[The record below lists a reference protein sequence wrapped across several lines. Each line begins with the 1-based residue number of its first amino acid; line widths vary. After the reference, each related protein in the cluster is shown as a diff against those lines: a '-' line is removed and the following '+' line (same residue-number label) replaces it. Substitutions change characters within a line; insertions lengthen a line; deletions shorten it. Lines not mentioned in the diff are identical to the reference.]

1 LRKNKVLVW
10 KKYCEESKSLGR
22 KKGYSYE
29 TMAYELDTSAAAYR
43 KIELN
48 QTKLT
53 VERLFQIA
61 QILEAKVVDILGVN
75 PNSQLNQT
83 NNENATGYQQQ
94 IENYFQESKERSEK
108 IEQLYESRLKDKDEI
123 IEQLKKLIDRK

>member
-1 LRKNKVLVW
+1 MEDVLSRIKEYRK
-10 KKYCEESKSLGR
+10 

-29 TMAYELDTSAAAYR
+29 TMAHELDTSAAAYR

-53 VERLFQIA
+53 VERLLQIA
-61 QILEAKVVDILGVN
+61 QILEAKVVDILGIN

-108 IEQLYESRLKDKDEI
+108 IEQLYENRLKDKDLMI
-123 IEQLKKLIDRK
+123 DQLQKILEKTLK

>member
-1 LRKNKVLVW
+1 MEEVVSKIKEFRK
-10 KKYCEESKSLGR
+10 

-29 TMAYELDTSAAAYR
+29 TMAHELDTSPSAYR

-61 QILEAKVVDILGVN
+61 KILDEKVVDILGIN
-75 PNSQLNQT
+75 PNNQLNQT
-83 NNENATGYQQQ
+83 NNDTATGYQQQ
-94 IENYFQESKERSEK
+94 IENYFQENKEKSEK
-108 IEQLYESRLKDKDEI
+108 IDVLYEDRLKDKDVI
-123 IEQLKKLIDRK
+123 INTLKEVLANYNKQ

>member
-1 LRKNKVLVW
+1 MEEVVSKIKEFRK
-10 KKYCEESKSLGR
+10 

-29 TMAYELDTSAAAYR
+29 TMAHELDTSPSAYR

-61 QILEAKVVDILGVN
+61 KILDEKVVDILGIN
-75 PNSQLNQT
+75 PNNQLNQT
-83 NNENATGYQQQ
+83 NNDTATGYQQQ
-94 IENYFQESKERSEK
+94 IENYFQENKEKSEK
-108 IEQLYESRLKDKDEI
+108 IDALYEDRLKDKDVI
-123 IEQLKKLIDRK
+123 INTLKEVLANYNKQ

>member
-1 LRKNKVLVW
+1 MENILEKIKEYRK
-10 KKYCEESKSLGR
+10 

-29 TMAYELDTSAAAYR
+29 TMAHELNTSSSAYR

-53 VERLFQIA
+53 VEKLQKIA
-61 QILEAKVVDILGVN
+61 IILEAKIEDLLEIKADAEFK
-75 PNSQLNQT
+75 QT
-83 NNENATGYQQQ
+83 NNENSTGYQQQ
-94 IENYFQESKERSEK
+94 IEHFYQENKEKADK

-123 IEQLKKLIDRK
+123 INHLKVLLDKNSK

>member
-1 LRKNKVLVW
+1 MEEILEKIKEHRK
-10 KKYCEESKSLGR
+10 

-29 TMAYELDTSAAAYR
+29 TMAHELNTSPGAYR

-53 VERLFQIA
+53 VERLQQIA
-61 QILEAKVVDILGVN
+61 TILEAKVEDLMDIKADTEFK
-75 PNSQLNQT
+75 QT

-94 IENYFQESKERSEK
+94 IENYFQENKEKSEK
-108 IEQLYESRLKDKDEI
+108 IEQLYESRLKDKEDMI
-123 IEQLKKLIDRK
+123 VHLQKTLNQFTK

>member
-1 LRKNKVLVW
+1 MEEVLSKIKEYRK
-10 KKYCEESKSLGR
+10 

-29 TMAYELDTSAAAYR
+29 NMAHELNTSSAAYR

-61 QILEAKVVDILGVN
+61 KILDEKVVDILGIN
-75 PNSQLNQT
+75 PNNQLNQT

-94 IENYFQESKERSEK
+94 IENYFQENKEKSEK
-108 IEQLYESRLKDKDEI
+108 IENLYEARLKDKDETI
-123 IEQLKKLIDRK
+123 SLLNNTINEFKNQK

>member
-1 LRKNKVLVW
+1 MEEVVSKIKEFRK
-10 KKYCEESKSLGR
+10 

-29 TMAYELDTSAAAYR
+29 TMAHELDTSASAYR

-61 QILEAKVVDILGVN
+61 KILDEKVVDILDIN
-75 PNSQLNQT
+75 PNNQLNQT
-83 NNENATGYQQQ
+83 NNDTATGYQQQ
-94 IENYFQESKERSEK
+94 IENYFQENKEKSEK
-108 IEQLYESRLKDKDEI
+108 IEMLYEARLRDKDVI
-123 IEQLKKLIDRK
+123 INTLKEVLANFNKQ

>member
-1 LRKNKVLVW
+1 MEEVLSKIKEYRK
-10 KKYCEESKSLGR
+10 

-29 TMAYELDTSAAAYR
+29 TMAHELDTSPGAYR

-61 QILEAKVVDILGVN
+61 KILDEKVVDILGIN
-75 PNSQLNQT
+75 PNNQLNQT
-83 NNENATGYQQQ
+83 INDTATGYQQQ
-94 IENYFQESKERSEK
+94 IENYFQENKEKSEK
-108 IEQLYESRLKDKDEI
+108 IEALYEARLKDKDETITALKEI
-123 IEQLKKLIDRK
+123 ISPL

>member
-1 LRKNKVLVW
+1 MEEVISKIKEFRK
-10 KKYCEESKSLGR
+10 

-29 TMAYELDTSAAAYR
+29 TMAHELDTSPSAYR

-61 QILEAKVVDILGVN
+61 KILNEKVVDILGIN
-75 PNSQLNQT
+75 PNNQLNQT
-83 NNENATGYQQQ
+83 NNDTATGYQQQ
-94 IENYFQESKERSEK
+94 IENYFQENKEKAEK
-108 IEQLYESRLKDKDEI
+108 IETLYEDRLKDKDAMI
-123 IEQLKKLIDRK
+123 NTLKEVLANFNKQ

>member
-1 LRKNKVLVW
+1 MEEILTKIKEFRK
-10 KKYCEESKSLGR
+10 

-29 TMAYELDTSAAAYR
+29 TMAHELDTSAGAYR
-43 KIELN
+43 KIEMN

-61 QILEAKVVDILGVN
+61 TILETKVVDILGIN
-75 PNSQLNQT
+75 PNNQLNQT

-94 IENYFQESKERSEK
+94 IENYFQESKEKSEK
-108 IEQLYESRLKDKDEI
+108 IEQLYESRLADKDKM
-123 IEQLKKLIDRK
+123 IEQLQKIIEKLG